1 MGSDALEVVHDSGR
15 REQVRMGKVAFVFPG
30 QGSQFVG
37 MGQALSEQSEAA
49 RHIFEQA
56 DEALGFSL
64 SGLCFA
70 GPEEELKLTA
80 NTQPAILT
88 ASIAVMAALN
98 EKLPDYKPAFVAGHS
113 LGEYSALVAAGALS
127 FADAVKTV
135 RARGQFM
142 EEAVPA
148 GQGAMAAVLNM
159 DRSALHAVCEEVT
172 ASGHP
177 VQLANMNCPG
187 QIVIS
192 GSAEGVKL
200 AGEKAKEAGAKRVLP
215 LNVSGPFHSSLMQPA
230 ADKLQAVLAGVTVQ
244 EANVPVV
251 ANVTARPVFEA
262 TIIVDQLV
270 QQVSAPVLWEDSV
283 QWMVEAGVTTFVEI
297 GPGKVLAGLIK
308 KIAPADTTIIS
319 VQDMDSLTELL
330 NGGVLC

>member
-1 MGSDALEVVHDSGR
+1 
-15 REQVRMGKVAFVFPG
+15 MGKIAFVFPG

-64 SGLCFA
+64 SGLCFE

-148 GQGAMAAVLNM
+148 GQGAMAAVLNL
-159 DRSALHAVCEEVT
+159 DRAALHAVCEEVT

-177 VQLANMNCPG
+177 VQLANINCPG

-244 EANVPVV
+244 EATVPVV
-251 ANVTARPVFEA
+251 ANVTARPVSEA

-330 NGGVLC
+330 NGGILC

>member
-1 MGSDALEVVHDSGR
+1 
-15 REQVRMGKVAFVFPG
+15 MGKVAFVFPG

-37 MGQALSEQSEAA
+37 MGQALSEQSPAA
-49 RHIFEQA
+49 RQIFEEA
-56 DEALGFSL
+56 DAALGFSL
-64 SGLCFA
+64 SQLCFE

-88 ASIAVMAALN
+88 ASIAVLAALK
-98 EKLPDYKPAFVAGHS
+98 EKQPDFSPAFVAGHS

-135 RARGQFM
+135 RSRGQFM

-159 DRSALHAVCEEVT
+159 DRAALHAVCEEVT

-177 VQLANMNCPG
+177 VQLANLNSPG

-200 AGEKAKEAGAKRVLP
+200 AGEQAKAAGAKRVLP

-230 ADKLQAVLAGVTVQ
+230 ADKLQAVLADVSVQ
-244 EANVPVV
+244 DAAVQVV
-251 ANVTARPVFEA
+251 ANVTARPVTEAA
-262 TIIVDQLV
+262 TIIDSLI

-283 QWMVEAGVTTFVEI
+283 QWMVEQGVTTFVEI

-319 VQDMDSLTELL
+319 VQDMDSLSELL
-330 NGGVLC
+330 DGGVLC

>member
-1 MGSDALEVVHDSGR
+1 
-15 REQVRMGKVAFVFPG
+15 MGKVAFVFPG

-49 RHIFEQA
+49 RNVFQQA

-64 SGLCFA
+64 SGLCFE
-70 GPEEELKLTA
+70 GPEEELRLTA

-88 ASIAVMAALN
+88 TSVAVLAAFQ
-98 EKLPDYKPAFVAGHS
+98 EKQPDFQPDFVAGHS
-113 LGEYSALVAAGALS
+113 LGEYSALVAANALR
-127 FADAVKTV
+127 FFDAVKTV

-148 GQGAMAAVLNM
+148 GQGAMSAVLNM
-159 DRSALHAVCEEVT
+159 DRAALSAVCEEVT

-177 VQLANMNCPG
+177 VQLANMNCAG

-230 ADKLQAVLAGVTVQ
+230 ADKLHAVLAEVSV
-244 EANVPVV
+244 ADAKIPVV
-251 ANVTARPVFEA
+251 ANVSARPVTEA
-262 TIIVDQLV
+262 RAIVDSLV
-270 QQVSAPVLWEDSV
+270 KQVSAPVLWEDSV
-283 QWMVEAGVTTFVEI
+283 QWMVEQGVTTFVEI
-297 GPGKVLAGLIK
+297 GPGKVLAGLVK
-308 KIAPADTTIIS
+308 KIAPADTKIIS
-319 VQDMDSLTELL
+319 VQDMESLTELL
-330 NGGVLC
+330 NGGL

>member
-1 MGSDALEVVHDSGR
+1 
-15 REQVRMGKVAFVFPG
+15 MGKTAFVFPG

-37 MGQALSEQSEAA
+37 MGQALANESEAA
-49 RHIFEQA
+49 KQIFAQA

-64 SGLCFA
+64 STLCYE
-70 GPEEELKLTA
+70 GPEEELRLTA

-88 ASIAVMAALN
+88 ASIAVLAALR
-98 EKLPDYKPAFVAGHS
+98 EKQPGFTPDFVAGHS
-113 LGEYSALVAAGALS
+113 LGEYSALVAAEAIS

-148 GQGAMAAVLNM
+148 GQGAMAAVLNLE
-159 DRSALHAVCEEVT
+159 RAALHAICEEVS
-172 ASGHP
+172 AAGHP
-177 VQLANMNCPG
+177 VQLANLNSPG

-192 GSAEGVKL
+192 GSAEGVKR
-200 AGEKAKEAGAKRVLP
+200 AGEQAKAAGAKRVLP

-230 ADKLQAVLAGVTVQ
+230 ADKLKEVLAGIAVQ
-244 EANVPVV
+244 DAKVPVV
-251 ANVTARPVFEA
+251 ANVNARPVTEAA
-262 TIIVDQLV
+262 TIVESLV
-270 QQVSAPVLWEDSV
+270 EQVSAPVLWEDSV

-308 KIAPADTTIIS
+308 KTAPAGTAIYS
-319 VQDMDSLTELL
+319 VQDMESLVELL
-330 NGGVLC
+330 NGGVVC

>member
-1 MGSDALEVVHDSGR
+1 
-15 REQVRMGKVAFVFPG
+15 MGKIAFVFPG

-37 MGQALSEQSEAA
+37 MGQALSEQSPAA
-49 RHIFEQA
+49 RQIFEEA
-56 DEALGFSL
+56 DAALGFSL
-64 SGLCFA
+64 SQLCFE

-88 ASIAVMAALN
+88 ASIAVLAALK
-98 EKLPDYKPAFVAGHS
+98 EKQPDFSPAFVAGHS

-135 RARGQFM
+135 RSRGQFM

-159 DRSALHAVCEEVT
+159 DRAALHAVCEEVT

-177 VQLANMNCPG
+177 VQLANLNSPG

-200 AGEKAKEAGAKRVLP
+200 AGEQAKAAGAKRVLP

-230 ADKLQAVLAGVTVQ
+230 ADKLQAVLADVSVQ
-244 EANVPVV
+244 DAAVQVV
-251 ANVTARPVFEA
+251 ANVTARPVTKSA
-262 TIIVDQLV
+262 TIVDSLI

-283 QWMVEAGVTTFVEI
+283 QWMVEQGVTTFVEI

-319 VQDMDSLTELL
+319 VQDMDSLSELL
-330 NGGVLC
+330 DGGVLC

>member
-1 MGSDALEVVHDSGR
+1 
-15 REQVRMGKVAFVFPG
+15 MGKVAFVFPG

-37 MGQALSEQSEAA
+37 MGQALSEQSPAA
-49 RHIFEQA
+49 RQIFEEA
-56 DEALGFSL
+56 DAALGFSL
-64 SGLCFA
+64 SQLCFE
-70 GPEEELKLTA
+70 GPEAELKLTA

-88 ASIAVMAALN
+88 ASIAVLAALK
-98 EKLPDYKPAFVAGHS
+98 EKQPDFSPAFVAGHS

-135 RARGQFM
+135 RSRGQFM

-159 DRSALHAVCEEVT
+159 DRAALHAVCEEVT

-177 VQLANMNCPG
+177 VQLANLNSPG

-200 AGEKAKEAGAKRVLP
+200 AGEQAKAAGAKRVLP

-230 ADKLQAVLAGVTVQ
+230 ADKLQAVLADVSVQ
-244 EANVPVV
+244 DAAVQVV
-251 ANVTARPVFEA
+251 ANVTARPVTEEA
-262 TIIVDQLV
+262 TIVDSLI

-283 QWMVEAGVTTFVEI
+283 QWMVEQGVTTFVEI

-319 VQDMDSLTELL
+319 VQDMDSLSELL
-330 NGGVLC
+330 DGGVLC

>member
-1 MGSDALEVVHDSGR
+1 
-15 REQVRMGKVAFVFPG
+15 MGKVAFVFPG

-37 MGQALSEQSEAA
+37 MGQALTEQSEAA
-49 RHIFEQA
+49 RLVFQQA

-64 SGLCFA
+64 SSLCFE
-70 GPEEELKLTA
+70 GPEEELRLTA

-88 ASIAVMAALN
+88 ASVAVLAAFK
-98 EKLPDYKPAFVAGHS
+98 EKQPEFKPDFVAGHS

-148 GQGAMAAVLNM
+148 GEGAMAAVLNL
-159 DRSALHAVCEEVT
+159 DRAVLHAVCEAVT
-172 ASGHP
+172 QSGHP
-177 VQLANMNCPG
+177 VQMANMNCAG

-230 ADKLQAVLAGVTVQ
+230 ADKLHAVLAGITVE
-244 EANVPVV
+244 EASIPVV
-251 ANVTARPVFEA
+251 ANVTARPVSEA
-262 TIIVDQLV
+262 QTIVDSLV
-270 QQVSAPVLWEDSV
+270 KQVSAPVLWEDTV
-283 QWMVEAGVTTFVEI
+283 QWMVEQGVTTFVEI

-308 KIAPADTTIIS
+308 KIAPAETTIIS

>member
-1 MGSDALEVVHDSGR
+1 
-15 REQVRMGKVAFVFPG
+15 MGKVAFVFPG

-88 ASIAVMAALN
+88 ASIAVFAALK

-159 DRSALHAVCEEVT
+159 DRAALHAVCEAVT
-172 ASGHP
+172 AAGHP

-230 ADKLQAVLAGVTVQ
+230 AEKLQAVLAGVTVQ
-244 EANVPVV
+244 EATVPVV
-251 ANVTARPVFEA
+251 ANVTARPVSEA

>member
-1 MGSDALEVVHDSGR
+1 
-15 REQVRMGKVAFVFPG
+15 MGKIAFVFPG

-37 MGQALSEQSEAA
+37 MGQALSEQSPAA
-49 RHIFEQA
+49 RQIFEEA
-56 DEALGFSL
+56 DAALGFPL
-64 SGLCFA
+64 SQLCFE
-70 GPEEELKLTA
+70 GPEDELKLTA

-88 ASIAVMAALN
+88 ASIAVLAALK
-98 EKLPDYKPAFVAGHS
+98 EKQPDFSPAFVAGHS
-113 LGEYSALVAAGALS
+113 LGEYSALVAAGSLS

-135 RARGQFM
+135 RSRGQFM

-159 DRSALHAVCEEVT
+159 DRAALHAVCEEVT

-177 VQLANMNCPG
+177 VQLANLNSPG

-200 AGEKAKEAGAKRVLP
+200 AGEQAKAAGAKRVLP

-230 ADKLQAVLAGVTVQ
+230 ADKLQAVLADVSVQ
-244 EANVPVV
+244 DAAVQVI
-251 ANVTARPVFEA
+251 ANVTARPVTEAA
-262 TIIVDQLV
+262 TIVDSLI

-283 QWMVEAGVTTFVEI
+283 QWMVEQGVTTFVEI

-319 VQDMDSLTELL
+319 VQDMDSLSELL
-330 NGGVLC
+330 DGGVLC

>member
-1 MGSDALEVVHDSGR
+1 MS
-15 REQVRMGKVAFVFPG
+15 KVAFVFPG

-37 MGQALSEQSEAA
+37 MGRSLAEQSAAA
-49 RHIFEQA
+49 RDVFEHA

-64 SGLCFA
+64 SSLCFE
-70 GPEEELKLTA
+70 GPEEELRLTV

-88 ASIAVMAALN
+88 TSVAVLAALR
-98 EKLPDYKPAFVAGHS
+98 EKRADVTPDYVAGHS
-113 LGEYSALVAAGALS
+113 LGEYSALVAAGAMA
-127 FADAVKTV
+127 FADAVKVV

-148 GQGAMAAVLNM
+148 GQGAMAAVLGM
-159 DRSALHAVCEEVT
+159 ERQALKDVCEAVT

-177 VQLANMNCPG
+177 VQPANMNGPG

-192 GSAEGVKL
+192 GTAEGVRL
-200 AGEKAKEAGAKRVLP
+200 AGEQAKAAGAKRVLP

-230 ADKLQAVLAGVTVQ
+230 AEKLKAVLADVDVKD
-244 EANVPVV
+244 ARVPVV
-251 ANVTARPVFEA
+251 ANVSARPETA
-262 TIIVDQLV
+262 AGAIVDNLV
-270 QQVSAPVLWEDSV
+270 KQVAAPVLWEDSV
-283 QWMVEAGVTTFVEI
+283 RWMADQGVTTFVEI

-308 KIAPADTTIIS
+308 KIAPAGTTIVS
-319 VQDMDSLTELL
+319 VQDMESLHELL

>member
-1 MGSDALEVVHDSGR
+1 
-15 REQVRMGKVAFVFPG
+15 MGKVAFVFPG

-88 ASIAVMAALN
+88 ASIAVFAALK

-159 DRSALHAVCEEVT
+159 DRAALHAVCEEVT
-172 ASGHP
+172 AAGHP

-230 ADKLQAVLAGVTVQ
+230 AEKLQAVLAGVTVQ
-244 EANVPVV
+244 EATVPVV
-251 ANVTARPVFEA
+251 ANVTARPVSEA

>member
-1 MGSDALEVVHDSGR
+1 
-15 REQVRMGKVAFVFPG
+15 MGKIAFVFPG

-37 MGQALSEQSEAA
+37 MGQALSEQSPAA
-49 RHIFEQA
+49 RQIFEEA
-56 DEALGFSL
+56 DAALGFSL
-64 SGLCFA
+64 SQLCFE
-70 GPEEELKLTA
+70 GPEDELKLTA

-88 ASIAVMAALN
+88 ASIAVLAALK
-98 EKLPDYKPAFVAGHS
+98 EKQPDFSPAFVAGHS

-135 RARGQFM
+135 RSRGQFM

-159 DRSALHAVCEEVT
+159 DRAALHAVCEEVT

-177 VQLANMNCPG
+177 VQLANLNSPG

-200 AGEKAKEAGAKRVLP
+200 AGEQAKAAGAKRVLP

-230 ADKLQAVLAGVTVQ
+230 AEKLQAVLADVSVQ
-244 EANVPVV
+244 DAAVQVI
-251 ANVTARPVFEA
+251 ANVTARPVTEAA
-262 TIIVDQLV
+262 TIVDSLI

-283 QWMVEAGVTTFVEI
+283 QWMVEQGVTTFVEI

-319 VQDMDSLTELL
+319 VQDMDSLNELL
-330 NGGVLC
+330 DGGVLC

>member
-1 MGSDALEVVHDSGR
+1 
-15 REQVRMGKVAFVFPG
+15 MGKVAFVFPG

-37 MGQALSEQSEAA
+37 MGQTLSEQSEAA
-49 RHIFEQA
+49 RRIFETA
-56 DEALGFSL
+56 DAALGFSL

-88 ASIAVMAALN
+88 ASVAVLAALK
-98 EKLPDYKPAFVAGHS
+98 EKLPDYTPDFVAGHS

-127 FADAVKTV
+127 FADAVKVV

-159 DRSALHAVCEEVT
+159 ERAALQAVCEEVT

-177 VQLANMNCPG
+177 VQPANMNCPG

-200 AGEKAKEAGAKRVLP
+200 AGEKAKAAGAKRVLP

-244 EANVPVV
+244 EASVPVV
-251 ANVTARPVFEA
+251 ANVTARPVTEA
-262 TIIVDQLV
+262 TTIVEQLV

-319 VQDMDSLTELL
+319 VQDMESLTELL

>member
-1 MGSDALEVVHDSGR
+1 
-15 REQVRMGKVAFVFPG
+15 MGKVAFVFPG

-88 ASIAVMAALN
+88 ASIAVLAALN

-148 GQGAMAAVLNM
+148 GQGAMAAVLSM
-159 DRSALHAVCEEVT
+159 DRAALHAVCEEVT

-230 ADKLQAVLAGVTVQ
+230 ADKLQEVLAGVTVQ
-244 EANVPVV
+244 EATVPVV
-251 ANVTARPVFEA
+251 ANVTARPVSEA

-308 KIAPADTTIIS
+308 KIASADTTIIS

>member
-1 MGSDALEVVHDSGR
+1 
-15 REQVRMGKVAFVFPG
+15 MGKVAFVFPG

-37 MGQALSEQSEAA
+37 MGQALAEQSAAA
-49 RHIFEQA
+49 RRVFTEA

-64 SGLCFA
+64 SQLCFE

-88 ASIAVMAALN
+88 TSVAVFAALK
-98 EKLPDYKPAFVAGHS
+98 EKLPDFKPAFVAGHS
-113 LGEYSALVAAGALS
+113 LGEYSALVAADALS

-135 RARGQFM
+135 RSRGQFM

-159 DRSALHAVCEEVT
+159 DRAALHAVCEEVT

-177 VQLANMNCPG
+177 VQLANLNSPG

-200 AGEKAKEAGAKRVLP
+200 AGEQAKAAGAKRVLP

-230 ADKLQAVLAGVTVQ
+230 ADKLEAVLEGISVQ
-244 EANVPVV
+244 DARVPVV
-251 ANVTARPVFEA
+251 ANVSGRPVEEAA
-262 TIIVDQLV
+262 TIVDSLIS
-270 QQVSAPVLWEDSV
+270 QVCAPVLWEDSV
-283 QWMVEAGVTTFVEI
+283 QWMVEQGVTTFVEI

-308 KIAPADTTIIS
+308 KIAPADVTIIS

>member
-1 MGSDALEVVHDSGR
+1 
-15 REQVRMGKVAFVFPG
+15 MGKVAFVFPG

-88 ASIAVMAALN
+88 ASIAVFAALK
-98 EKLPDYKPAFVAGHS
+98 EKLSDYKPAFVAGHS

-159 DRSALHAVCEEVT
+159 DRAALHVVCEEVT
-172 ASGHP
+172 AAGHP

-230 ADKLQAVLAGVTVQ
+230 AEKLQAVLAGVTVQ
-244 EANVPVV
+244 EATVPVV
-251 ANVTARPVFEA
+251 ANVTARPVSEA

>member
-1 MGSDALEVVHDSGR
+1 
-15 REQVRMGKVAFVFPG
+15 MGKVAFVFPG

-37 MGQALSEQSEAA
+37 MGQTLTEQSEAA
-49 RHIFEQA
+49 RHVFQQA

-64 SGLCFA
+64 SSLCFE
-70 GPEEELKLTA
+70 GPEEELRLTA

-88 ASIAVMAALN
+88 ASIAVLAALR
-98 EKLPDYKPAFVAGHS
+98 EKQPDFTPAYVAGHS
-113 LGEYSALVAAGALS
+113 LGEYSALVAADALS
-127 FADAVKTV
+127 FADAVKIV

-148 GQGAMAAVLNM
+148 GQGAMSAVLNM
-159 DRSALHAVCEEVT
+159 DRSALHTVCEEVT

-200 AGEKAKEAGAKRVLP
+200 AGEQAKAAGAKRVLP

-230 ADKLQAVLAGVTVQ
+230 ADKLQTVLAGVSVQ
-244 EANVPVV
+244 DAKVPVV
-251 ANVTARPVFEA
+251 ANVSARPVAESA
-262 TIIVDQLV
+262 AVVDSLV

-283 QWMVEAGVTTFVEI
+283 QWMVEQGVTTFVEI
-297 GPGKVLAGLIK
+297 GPGKVLGGLIK
-308 KIAPADTTIIS
+308 KIAPAETTIIS
-319 VQDMDSLTELL
+319 VQDMESLTELL

>member
-1 MGSDALEVVHDSGR
+1 
-15 REQVRMGKVAFVFPG
+15 MGKVAFVFPG

-37 MGQALSEQSEAA
+37 MGQTLTEQSEAA
-49 RHIFEQA
+49 RHVFQQA

-64 SGLCFA
+64 STLCFE
-70 GPEEELKLTA
+70 GPEEELRLTA

-88 ASIAVMAALN
+88 ASIAVLAALR
-98 EKLPDYKPAFVAGHS
+98 EKQPDFTPAYVAGHS
-113 LGEYSALVAAGALS
+113 LGEYSALVAADALS
-127 FADAVKTV
+127 FADAVKIV

-148 GQGAMAAVLNM
+148 GQGAMSAVLNM
-159 DRSALHAVCEEVT
+159 DRNALHTVCEEVT

-200 AGEKAKEAGAKRVLP
+200 AGEQAKEAGAKRVLP
-215 LNVSGPFHSSLMQPA
+215 LNVSGPFHSSLMKPA
-230 ADKLQAVLAGVTVQ
+230 ADKLQTVLAGVSVQ
-244 EANVPVV
+244 DAKVPVV
-251 ANVTARPVFEA
+251 ANVSARPVAESA
-262 TIIVDQLV
+262 AIVDSLV

-283 QWMVEAGVTTFVEI
+283 QWMVEQGVTTFVEI

-308 KIAPADTTIIS
+308 KIAPNETTIIS
-319 VQDMDSLTELL
+319 VQDMESLAELL

>member
-1 MGSDALEVVHDSGR
+1 V
-15 REQVRMGKVAFVFPG
+15 GKVAFVFPG

-49 RHIFEQA
+49 RHIFQQA

-64 SGLCFA
+64 SGLCFN

-88 ASIAVMAALN
+88 ASVAVLAALK
-98 EKLPDYKPAFVAGHS
+98 EQRPDFTPAFVAGHS

-159 DRSALHAVCEEVT
+159 ERSALQAICEDVT

-177 VQLANMNCPG
+177 VQPANMNCPG

-200 AGEKAKEAGAKRVLP
+200 AGEQAKAAGAKRVLP

-230 ADKLQAVLAGVTVQ
+230 ADKLQAVLAGVSVR
-244 EANVPVV
+244 EATVPVV
-251 ANVTARPVFEA
+251 ANVTARPVTEA
-262 TIIVDQLV
+262 AAIVEQLV
-270 QQVSAPVLWEDSV
+270 SQVSAPVLWEDSV

-319 VQDMDSLTELL
+319 VQDMESLTELL

>member
-1 MGSDALEVVHDSGR
+1 
-15 REQVRMGKVAFVFPG
+15 MGKVAFVFPG

-56 DEALGFSL
+56 DEALSFSL

-148 GQGAMAAVLNM
+148 GKGAMAAVLNM
-159 DRSALHAVCEEVT
+159 DRAALHAVCEEVA

-230 ADKLQAVLAGVTVQ
+230 ADKLKAVLAGVTVQ
-244 EANVPVV
+244 EATVPVV
-251 ANVTARPVFEA
+251 ANVTARPVSEA
-262 TIIVDQLV
+262 AIIVDQLV

>member
-1 MGSDALEVVHDSGR
+1 
-15 REQVRMGKVAFVFPG
+15 MGKIAFVFPG

-37 MGQALSEQSEAA
+37 MGQALSEQSPAA
-49 RHIFEQA
+49 RQIFEEA
-56 DEALGFSL
+56 DAALGFPL
-64 SGLCFA
+64 SQLCFE
-70 GPEEELKLTA
+70 GPEDELKLTA

-88 ASIAVMAALN
+88 ASIAVLAALK
-98 EKLPDYKPAFVAGHS
+98 EKQPDFSPAFVAGHS

-135 RARGQFM
+135 RSRGQFM

-159 DRSALHAVCEEVT
+159 DRAALHAVCEEVT

-177 VQLANMNCPG
+177 VQLANLNSPG

-200 AGEKAKEAGAKRVLP
+200 AGEQAKAAGAKRVLP

-230 ADKLQAVLAGVTVQ
+230 ADKLQAVLADVSVQ
-244 EANVPVV
+244 DAAVQVV
-251 ANVTARPVFEA
+251 ANVTARPVTEAA
-262 TIIVDQLV
+262 TIIDSLI

-283 QWMVEAGVTTFVEI
+283 QWMVEQGVTTFVEI

-319 VQDMDSLTELL
+319 VQDMDSLSELL
-330 NGGVLC
+330 DGGILC

>member
-1 MGSDALEVVHDSGR
+1 MVDHASGR
-15 REQVRMGKVAFVFPG
+15 ERTVVGKVAFVFPG

-37 MGQALSEQSEAA
+37 MGQTLSEQSEAA
-49 RHIFEQA
+49 RRIFETA
-56 DEALGFSL
+56 DAALGFSL

-88 ASIAVMAALN
+88 ASVAVLAALK
-98 EKLPDYKPAFVAGHS
+98 EKLPDYTPDFVAGHS

-127 FADAVKTV
+127 FADAVKVV

-159 DRSALHAVCEEVT
+159 ERAALQAVCEEVT

-177 VQLANMNCPG
+177 VQPANMNCPG

-200 AGEKAKEAGAKRVLP
+200 AGEKAKAAGAKRVLP

-244 EANVPVV
+244 EASVPVV
-251 ANVTARPVFEA
+251 ANVTARPVTEVA
-262 TIIVDQLV
+262 TIVEQLV

-319 VQDMDSLTELL
+319 VQDMESLTELL

>member
-1 MGSDALEVVHDSGR
+1 
-15 REQVRMGKVAFVFPG
+15 MGKIAFVFPG

-37 MGQALSEQSEAA
+37 MGQVLSEQSPAA
-49 RHIFEQA
+49 RQIFEEA
-56 DEALGFSL
+56 DAALGLPL
-64 SGLCFA
+64 SQLCFE

-88 ASIAVMAALN
+88 ASIAVLAALK
-98 EKLPDYKPAFVAGHS
+98 EKQPDFSPAFVAGHS

-135 RARGQFM
+135 RSRGQFM

-159 DRSALHAVCEEVT
+159 DRAALHAVCKEVT

-177 VQLANMNCPG
+177 VQLANLNSPG

-200 AGEKAKEAGAKRVLP
+200 AGEQAKAAGAKRVLP

-230 ADKLQAVLAGVTVQ
+230 ADKLQAVLADVSVRDAAVQ
-244 EANVPVV
+244 VV
-251 ANVTARPVFEA
+251 ANVTARPVTEAA
-262 TIIVDQLV
+262 TIIDSLI

-283 QWMVEAGVTTFVEI
+283 QWMVEQGVTTFVEI

-319 VQDMDSLTELL
+319 VQDMDSLSELL
-330 NGGVLC
+330 DGGVLC

>member
-1 MGSDALEVVHDSGR
+1 
-15 REQVRMGKVAFVFPG
+15 MGKIAFVFPG

-37 MGQALSEQSEAA
+37 MGQALSEQSQAA
-49 RHIFEQA
+49 RQVFEEA
-56 DEALGFSL
+56 DAALGFSL
-64 SGLCFA
+64 SQLCFE

-88 ASIAVMAALN
+88 ASVAVLAALK
-98 EKLPDYKPAFVAGHS
+98 EKQPDFTPAYVAGHS

-135 RARGQFM
+135 RSRGQFM

-159 DRSALHAVCEEVT
+159 DRAALHAVCEEVT

-177 VQLANMNCPG
+177 VQLANLNSPG

-200 AGEKAKEAGAKRVLP
+200 AGEQAKAAGAKRVLP

-230 ADKLQAVLAGVTVQ
+230 ADKLQAVLAEVSVKDAAI
-244 EANVPVV
+244 EVV
-251 ANVTARPVFEA
+251 ANVTARPVTEA
-262 TIIVDQLV
+262 ETIVESLI

-283 QWMVEAGVTTFVEI
+283 QWMVEQGVTTFVEI

-308 KIAPADTTIIS
+308 KIAPAETTIIS
-319 VQDMDSLTELL
+319 VQDIDSLSELL
-330 NGGVLC
+330 DGGVLC

>member
-1 MGSDALEVVHDSGR
+1 
-15 REQVRMGKVAFVFPG
+15 MGKVAFVFPG

-49 RHIFEQA
+49 HHIFEQA

-159 DRSALHAVCEEVT
+159 DRAALHAVCEEVT

-244 EANVPVV
+244 EATVPVV
-251 ANVTARPVFEA
+251 ANVTARPVSEA

-308 KIAPADTTIIS
+308 KIAPADATIIS

>member
-1 MGSDALEVVHDSGR
+1 
-15 REQVRMGKVAFVFPG
+15 MGKIAFVFPG

-37 MGQALSEQSEAA
+37 MGQALSEQSPAA
-49 RHIFEQA
+49 RKIFEEA
-56 DEALGFSL
+56 DAALGFPL
-64 SGLCFA
+64 SQLCFE
-70 GPEEELKLTA
+70 GPEDELKLTA

-88 ASIAVMAALN
+88 ASIAVLAALK
-98 EKLPDYKPAFVAGHS
+98 EKQPDFSPAFVAGHS

-135 RARGQFM
+135 RSRGQFM

-159 DRSALHAVCEEVT
+159 DRAALHAVCEEVT

-177 VQLANMNCPG
+177 VQLANLNSPG

-200 AGEKAKEAGAKRVLP
+200 AGEQAKTAGAKRVLP

-230 ADKLQAVLAGVTVQ
+230 ADKLQAVLADVSVQ
-244 EANVPVV
+244 DAAVQVV
-251 ANVTARPVFEA
+251 ANVTARPVTEAA
-262 TIIVDQLV
+262 TIVDSLI

-283 QWMVEAGVTTFVEI
+283 QWMVEQGVTTFVEI

-319 VQDMDSLTELL
+319 VQDMDSLSELL
-330 NGGVLC
+330 DGGVLC

>member
-1 MGSDALEVVHDSGR
+1 MGSDALEVVHDSCR
-15 REQVRMGKVAFVFPG
+15 REQVGMGKVAFVFPG

-37 MGQALSEQSEAA
+37 MGQVLSEQSEAA

-80 NTQPAILT
+80 NAQPAILT

-135 RARGQFM
+135 RARGEFM

-159 DRSALHAVCEEVT
+159 DRAALHAVCEEVT
-172 ASGHP
+172 TSGHP

-230 ADKLQAVLAGVTVQ
+230 ADKLQVVLAGVTVQ
-244 EANVPVV
+244 EATVPVV
-251 ANVTARPVFEA
+251 ANVTARPVSEA
-262 TIIVDQLV
+262 TIMVDQLV

-283 QWMVEAGVTTFVEI
+283 QWMVEAGVTTFVEF